1 MHSGIIL
8 IFFGILGISIGMPQ
22 DSLGGIQ
29 GAYEEA
35 TDLVHGHD
43 SVKEDGHAPD
53 PVLEEERQGCRQT
66 EGRSAEAQLKLRIR
80 LRRKRSVNCLKNNV
94 EY

>member
-22 DSLGGIQ
+22 DSLGGNQ
-29 GAYEEA
+29 DTYEEA

-43 SVKEDGHAPD
+43 SVEEDGHAP
-53 PVLEEERQGCRQT
+53 EEQRQGCQQT
-66 EGRSAEAQLKLRIR
+66 EGGSAEAQLKLRIR
-80 LRRKRSVNCLKNNV
+80 LRLKRSMNC
-94 EY
+94 